1 MPHAIVLQ
9 PRQYDSPSLCLAFRL
24 HPENVQLQSG
34 LVLDLFR
41 QRLGRDTILGLMP
54 QLHKDLRP
62 RPNLKPAVAQLHF
75 LGLWLQFH
83 TLVAPRIQSA

>member
-9 PRQYDSPSLCLAFRL
+9 SRQHDGPAFRLAFRF
-24 HPENVQLQSG
+24 HAQNIQLQSR
-34 LVLDLFR
+34 LVLHLFC